1 MPRGLMDFAGDWRV
15 TRVIEDRL
23 GPPGRFEGTATLT
36 PDGVGLIYAEIG
48 RLTLGSAPK
57 MQAERSYL
65 WREESD
71 LIQVLFDDARPF
83 HRFDPNLGGAGE
95 RHYCDPDIYDVVYA
109 LDDWPNWS
117 STWTVT
123 GPRKDYTMRTQFA
136 R

>member
-23 GPPGRFEGTATLT
+23 GPPGQFEGTAALT
-36 PDGVGLIYAEIG
+36 PDGPGLTYTEKG
-48 RLTLGSAPK
+48 RLTLGSAPP

-117 STWTVT
+117 SSWTVT

>member
-83 HRFDPNLGGAGE
+83 HRFDLDAQPEAI
-95 RHYCDPDIYDVVYA
+95 HWCDPDDYAGQYDFH
-109 LDDWPNWS
+109 DWPSWS
-117 STWTVT
+117 NL
-123 GPRKDYTMRTQFA
+123 
-136 R
+136 

>member
-1 MPRGLMDFAGDWRV
+1 MPRGLMDFAGDWGV
-15 TRVIEDRL
+15 IRVIEDRL
-23 GPPGRFEGTATLT
+23 GPPGQFEGTAALT
-36 PDGVGLIYAEIG
+36 PDGPGLTYMEKG
-48 RLTLGSAPK
+48 RLTLGS
-57 MQAERSYL
+57 
-65 WREESD
+65 
-71 LIQVLFDDARPF
+71 DARPI

-95 RHYCDPDIYDVVYA
+95 RHYCDPDFYDVVYA